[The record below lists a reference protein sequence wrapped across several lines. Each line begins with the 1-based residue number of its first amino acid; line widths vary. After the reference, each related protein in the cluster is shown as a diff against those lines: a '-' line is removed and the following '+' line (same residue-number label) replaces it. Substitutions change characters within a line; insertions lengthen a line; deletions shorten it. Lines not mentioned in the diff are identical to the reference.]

1 MFVDFAKTVYTLK
14 EGTFVVDPRYK
25 VLSSIGRGAQGLICA
40 ARDTCAPEPTEV
52 AVKKIPNAVD
62 EIISC
67 KRMLREVRMM
77 RHFKHENLLSLR
89 DIMFPPSSNV
99 LLWKD
104 IYLVTDL
111 MDTDL
116 HHVISSKQELS
127 DDHVQY
133 FLYQLIAGAAASMKS
148 ALHHG
153 GGRCP

>member
-67 KRMLREVRMM
+67 KRMLREVMM

-148 ALHHG
+148 APHPG